1 MGENDQHQDDSAGLR
16 RRAEVLWRKQSAD
29 RRNTSHHGADIPL
42 EEAMNLLHELEVHQI
57 ELEMQ
62 NEELRSTQDE
72 LAVSHA
78 RYFDLYDLAPVG
90 YLTLSEKWL
99 ILEANLA
106 AANLLGLE
114 RSQFVNQPVTRF
126 IVPDDQDIYYL
137 QRKRLSA
144 TLQPQVCELRMLR
157 GGPTPPAA
165 PTVHGPRGLGHRAV
179 RSGAAAVQAE
189 PEQEAGGPLWV
200 RLQATVTQS
209 GADAPVW
216 RVTLSDITEQKQ
228 AQDSLRASEAR
239 LRALL
244 TNAPVVLF
252 AIDGAG
258 IVTFADGRGLAGMG
272 FAPEEVHGR
281 PAYDVFAEQPVI
293 RAAIQRAL
301 AGEAF
306 TRVAQIAGMWFDIR
320 LLPLPEPD
328 QRVAGVIGVAMDV
341 TARKRAE
348 NALQQAHDDLEL
360 RVQERTAELRA
371 ANEALRQSRDQ
382 LQSLTR
388 RLVDAQENERAA
400 IAREL
405 HDGAGQALTVMLL
418 DLGALARQTADNPDT
433 AAKVQALQAAAD
445 GLMSELHTLAANL
458 HPATLNRLGLLAAV
472 RQHISSLQD
481 TAGLQIVVKDVELD
495 DNSLSPEV
503 RIAVYRV
510 IQEAVNNAIRHAQAR
525 NIGVLLAMQESCLR
539 VTIEDDGSGFNPET
553 PDEGQLGLLSMRERI
568 EMLGGSLTIESSPG
582 AGTTVFVEVRV

>member
-1 MGENDQHQDDSAGLR
+1 M
-16 RRAEVLWRKQSAD
+16 
-29 RRNTSHHGADIPL
+29 
-42 EEAMNLLHELEVHQI
+42 
-57 ELEMQ
+57 
-62 NEELRSTQDE
+62 
-72 LAVSHA
+72 
-78 RYFDLYDLAPVG
+78 
-90 YLTLSEKWL
+90 
-99 ILEANLA
+99 
-106 AANLLGLE
+106 GLE

-137 QRKRLSA
+137 QLKRLSA

-553 PDEGQLGLLSMRERI
+553 PDEGRLGLLSMHERI

>member
-42 EEAMNLLHELEVHQI
+42 EEALNLLHELEVHQI

-90 YLTLSEKWL
+90 YLTLSEKGL

>member
-1 MGENDQHQDDSAGLR
+1 VGENDQHQDDSAGLR

-42 EEAMNLLHELEVHQI
+42 EEALNLLHELEVHQI

-90 YLTLSEKWL
+90 YLTLSEKGL

>member
-42 EEAMNLLHELEVHQI
+42 EEALNLLHELEVHQI

-90 YLTLSEKWL
+90 YLTLSEKGL

-165 PTVHGPRGLGHRAV
+165 PSVHGPRGLGHRAV

>member
-42 EEAMNLLHELEVHQI
+42 EEALNLLHELEVHQI

-90 YLTLSEKWL
+90 YLTLSEKGL

-445 GLMSELHTLAANL
+445 GLMSELHTLAADL
-458 HPATLNRLGLLAAV
+458 HPATLNLLGLLAAV

-553 PDEGQLGLLSMRERI
+553 PDEGRLGLLSMRERI